1 MKALK
6 ILASFV
12 SAVAMATAFGSATAF
27 ADDSASTEP
36 RSDVGAHIY
45 AIGTPTKADEVSVTI
60 PIADLNL
67 DNEKG
72 VAVLYRRL
80 QRAAEVICG
89 VESYSV
95 TRSAKL
101 QNKLA
106 ACYSA
111 TLTASVDK
119 IDNFT
124 LKQMHQDKEPT
135 AVLAAK
141 VE

>member
-6 ILASFV
+6 ILVSFV
-12 SAVAMATAFGSATAF
+12 SAVAIAAAFGAGTAF

-36 RSDVGAHIY
+36 RSDVDEHVY
-45 AIGTPTKADEVSVTI
+45 AIGKAIKADEVSVTV
-60 PIADLNL
+60 PFGDLNL
-67 DNEKG
+67 DNDKG

-80 QRAAEVICG
+80 QRAAEYICG

-95 TRSAKL
+95 TRSVRRQAE
-101 QNKLA
+101 LA
-106 ACYSA
+106 ACYST

-124 LKQMHQDKEPT
+124 LKQMHQGKEPT